1 MPIADAY
8 GLHSLGDFPNENFVD
23 IDSFHLLNPKY
34 NCMFLFLL
42 FHDH

>member
-8 GLHSLGDFPNENFVD
+8 GLHSLGDFPNENFVG
-23 IDSFHLLNPKY
+23 IDSFHLLNPKHNY
-34 NCMFLFLL
+34 MFLF